1 MGERGDTAGNGQV
14 YSEGGDQ
21 GWSMPGVVTLS
32 EHRGSVADME
42 GSGHTQK
49 ELLMGGGGGDSTPY
63 IWENVGTQLASESA
77 QRRCSINTFNKTMGL
92 TKKSI

>member
-32 EHRGSVADME
+32 EHLGSVADME

-49 ELLMGGGGGDSTPY
+49 ELLMGGGAGVTAHLTFGKMSGHSWPQRVHR
-63 IWENVGTQLASESA
+63 EGA
-77 QRRCSINTFNKTMGL
+77 Q
-92 TKKSI
+92 